1 MEEKTPVT
9 HVYGKI
15 SVPYR
20 YSLGPLWTEFSIA
33 TRNNKILGTKCSECG
48 AVYVPPQHFCT
59 LCYIDV
65 TEKVELKDTGVALAS
80 SIVYLPF
87 PGAPREPP
95 YIMSQ
100 VKLDGASTIIW
111 HMLGNIEFE
120 KVRPRMPVKAVWRE
134 DRKGEFADIKYFEP
148 IE

>member
-1 MEEKTPVT
+1 M
-9 HVYGKI
+9 
-15 SVPYR
+15 YR
-20 YSLGPLWTEFSIA
+20 VF
-33 TRNNKILGTKCSECG
+33 RCSACS

-65 TEKVELKDTGVALAS
+65 NEQVELKDTGVALAS
-80 SIVYLPF
+80 AVVYLPF

-100 VKLDGASTIIW
+100 IKLDGASTIIW
-111 HMLGNIEFE
+111 HMLGGIEFD

-134 DRKGEFADIKYFEP
+134 DRKGEFADIKYFQP
-148 IE
+148 ID